1 MKNKGISLIVVI
13 IIIVVILVT
22 LGIGITL
29 FSKNKKFNNEKYN
42 QEDTKIEDNKNT
54 IGNVDEKNFEYEEID
69 DGIAIIRFK
78 NNDNIEYDK
87 IVIPDSIDGKKVI
100 AIGRKYTD
108 DRVMQSV
115 IGNCEV
121 VIPKTVK
128 FIGPWSFS
136 NSNGVTKVSG
146 GENVEAI
153 YGKAFYKC
161 SNLSEVTFLK
171 NVKWFSDSAFSST
184 PLSKSALEIKKTSNM
199 SSGLVLDE
207 TFDHHKI
214 NDRIGPY
221 TYKDVE
227 GGVAITHFRNA
238 GGDSYSKITLPS
250 ELDGK
255 KVVGIGM
262 MDGTA
267 SMCFD
272 LGLNGCEVV
281 IPDTVKYIGK
291 LAFAAA
297 DGLVKV
303 SGGKNVIEIGD
314 EAFSMCKK
322 LEEITFI
329 GNVQKVASNAFE
341 GATLW
346 NSKH

>member
-29 FSKNKKFNNEKYN
+29 FSKNKKVNNEKYN
-42 QEDTKIEDNKNT
+42 QEDTKIEDNKNI

-69 DGIAIIRFK
+69 EGIAIIRFK
-78 NNDNIEYDK
+78 NNDNIEFDK

-161 SNLSEVTFLK
+161 SNLSEVTFLNK
-171 NVKWFSDSAFSST
+171 VKWFSDSAFSST
-184 PLSKSALEIKKTSNM
+184 PLSKSALEIKKTSTPRKSMLKNFSFLENM
-199 SSGLVLDE
+199 NEKIGTGGIICTYDRLMKLDE
-207 TFDHHKI
+207 NNYIIPISSVI
-214 NDRIGPY
+214 N
-221 TYKDVE
+221 
-227 GGVAITHFRNA
+227 A
-238 GGDSYSKITLPS
+238 
-250 ELDGK
+250 
-255 KVVGIGM
+255 
-262 MDGTA
+262 
-267 SMCFD
+267 
-272 LGLNGCEVV
+272 
-281 IPDTVKYIGK
+281 
-291 LAFAAA
+291 
-297 DGLVKV
+297 
-303 SGGKNVIEIGD
+303 
-314 EAFSMCKK
+314 
-322 LEEITFI
+322 
-329 GNVQKVASNAFE
+329 
-341 GATLW
+341 
-346 NSKH
+346 